1 MLVVS
6 CLSLCFSLRNAGFPP
21 FSQFKCLNLLNAKLK
36 SDLSEASY
44 GDLTLSDFFFIHYFI
59 EQTFIKLFMSLAH

>member
-1 MLVVS
+1 
-6 CLSLCFSLRNAGFPP
+6 
-21 FSQFKCLNLLNAKLK
+21 LNAKLK